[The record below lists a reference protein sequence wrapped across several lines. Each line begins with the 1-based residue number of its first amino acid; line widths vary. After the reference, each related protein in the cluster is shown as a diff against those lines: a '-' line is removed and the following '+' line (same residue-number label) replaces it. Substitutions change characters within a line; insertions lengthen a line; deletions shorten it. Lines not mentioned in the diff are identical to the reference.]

1 MTITIFMDRKIATKH
16 RFKLQ
21 KLDRPVEVRNIDG
34 TNNSMRAITYQV
46 KVNIYHKNH
55 IERMRIN
62 M

>member
-1 MTITIFMDRKIATKH
+1 MDRKIATKH

-34 TNNSMRAITYQV
+34 TNNSMREITYQV